1 MADSFILGLSTGSA
15 CLLTCGLVMFPY
27 FMSGSAGVRK
37 MIGDISLF
45 LLTRLILYFILATI
59 AYYFGKALLISNSL
73 KNLVPGSLYVIFAV
87 MLVFYSI
94 RRNRE
99 KKCPARVPVN
109 IRDQR
114 LVPVMLGIVNTL
126 GFCPA
131 LFLFL
136 TEGASQETITA
147 SWAGV
152 LAFFAGSSLWFLPVP
167 LAGKIK
173 KREIL
178 ETIGILA
185 TGLAGIIYLIK
196 GLTRLAGGFIYG

>member
-1 MADSFILGLSTGSA
+1 MTDSFILGLSTGSS

-37 MIGDISLF
+37 MVGDISLF

-59 AYYFGKALLISNSL
+59 AFLFGKALLNSNNL
-73 KNLVPGSLYVIFAV
+73 KNLVPGFLYIIFAL
-87 MLVFYSI
+87 MLVFYSV

-99 KKCPARVPVN
+99 KRCIAGVSLK
-109 IRDQR
+109 IKDQR

-131 LFLFL
+131 LFLLL
-136 TEGASQETITA
+136 TEGASQQTITA

-167 LAGKIK
+167 LAGKIR

-185 TGLAGIIYLIK
+185 TGLAGVIYLIK
-196 GLTRLAGGFIYG
+196 GLTKLAGGFIYG